1 LRIDP
6 HVHTSASFDC
16 LVAPLDVAKRC
27 SRLGLAPIFVTDHD
41 TIAGAVEIKRSGV
54 ADVVIGEEIATRDG
68 ELIGLFLERELP
80 PGLSARE
87 TVDRIHAQGGVVY
100 LEHPF
105 DTRRRA
111 LSQAALERIA
121 DDIDVV
127 EVTNPRSTDR
137 HNQQAA
143 DLALT
148 LGVPAA
154 GGSDAHAAGDIGSVH
169 MEMSP
174 FSDRESFLASLSDAR
189 IVNGRNRFLLMAE
202 ARLRW

>member
-1 LRIDP
+1 M
-6 HVHTSASFDC
+6 
-16 LVAPLDVAKRC
+16 
-27 SRLGLAPIFVTDHD
+27 TDHD
-41 TIAGAVEIKRSGV
+41 TIAGAVEIKRTRQVG
-54 ADVVIGEEIATRDG
+54 VVIGEEIATRDG
-68 ELIGLFLERELP
+68 ELIGLFLERVVP

-87 TVDRIHAQGGVVY
+87 TVERIHDQGGVVY

-105 DTRRRA
+105 DVRRRA

-127 EVTNPRSTDR
+127 EVINPRSTDR

-143 DLALT
+143 ELALT

-169 MEMSP
+169 MEVSP
-174 FSDRESFLASLSDAR
+174 FSDRASFLASLSEAR
-189 IVNGRNRFLLMAE
+189 IVSGRNRLLLMAE